1 MKSKKVS
8 ESITVMSQLMMPS
21 DANNAGYV
29 HGGVILAI
37 ADKVAGVC
45 ATRHAGKYCITASF
59 DRVDFHKP
67 IKIGQ
72 LVSFLASVNHVGN
85 TSMEIGIRVESEDL
99 LKCKKTHTNSL
110 YVTMVAIDNKGKPT
124 KVPVLIPETE
134 QEKRRFKEGER
145 RRKHRLIHLGKK

>member
-1 MKSKKVS
+1 MKSKKPSDSV
-8 ESITVMSQLMMPS
+8 TVMSQLMMPT

-45 ATRHAGKYCITASF
+45 AVRHSRMYSVTASF

-67 IKIGQ
+67 INIGQ
-72 LVSFLASVNHVGN
+72 LVTFMASVNYVGK

-99 LKCKKTHTNSL
+99 QKGKKIHTNSF
-110 YVTMVAIDNKGKPT
+110 YVTMVALDKKGKPT
-124 KVPVLIPETE
+124 KVPKLIPITRE
-134 QEKRRFKEGER
+134 EKRRFKEAEK
-145 RRKHRLIHLGKK
+145 RRKHRLTHLGKN